1 MTKQNI
7 DDLDSSIL
15 SELSTDSSISVPRL
29 SEKIDANP
37 SVVYSRI
44 KRLVKN
50 NIIKGYTVL
59 INDAALGYAVKA
71 LTGVNIDTSKRDHII
86 SELFKIDGIREISEV
101 TGRFDILVTM
111 YSVSLDEMHKVV
123 SEQIGHIDGVLSSE
137 SFVEM
142 KSRTKAMPYM
152 RNDGDDNT

>member
-7 DDLDSSIL
+7 DNLDSSIL
-15 SELSTDSSISVPRL
+15 SELSADSSISVPRL

-44 KRLVKN
+44 KRLIKN

-59 INDAALGYAVKA
+59 INDAALGYAVKT
-71 LTGVNIDTSKRDHII
+71 LTGVNIDTSKHDHII

-101 TGRFDILVTM
+101 TGRFDILITM
-111 YSVSLDEMHKVV
+111 HSVSLDDMHKVV
-123 SEQIGHIDGVLSSE
+123 YEQIGRIDGVLSSE

-152 RNDGDDNT
+152 RNDGDDNA